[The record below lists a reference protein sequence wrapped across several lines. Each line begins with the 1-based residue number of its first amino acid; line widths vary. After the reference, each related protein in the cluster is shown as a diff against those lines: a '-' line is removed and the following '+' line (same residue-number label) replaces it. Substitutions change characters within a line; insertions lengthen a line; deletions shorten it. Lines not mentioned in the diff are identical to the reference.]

1 MKNEYAQGSL
11 KKLLDRVD
19 TASIEAFNDRVNPL
33 FKKHRKDLDISK
45 FEIYPNEPL
54 DEIPIMNNN
63 QMFEDGVNNSLIN
76 NIAAT
81 AQHNISRSRLHIVK
95 DEMKRLTY
103 GELTEMAE
111 GVKSEANEKDKF
123 GDLAPMLWRWAIK
136 E

>member
-1 MKNEYAQGSL
+1 MSNEYAQGSL
-11 KKLLDRVD
+11 KKLLNKVD
-19 TASIEAFNDRVNPL
+19 TASIEAFNDRIKNHP
-33 FKKHRKDLDISK
+33 R
-45 FEIYPNEPL
+45 NL